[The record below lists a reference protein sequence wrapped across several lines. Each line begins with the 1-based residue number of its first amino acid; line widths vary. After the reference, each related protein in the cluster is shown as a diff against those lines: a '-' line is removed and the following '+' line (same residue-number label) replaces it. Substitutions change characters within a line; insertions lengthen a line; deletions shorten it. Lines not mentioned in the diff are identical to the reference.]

1 MSTPANTP
9 SQTDAAAAAITA
21 AAEATPNGEPT
32 AVLDAEPKLTLAN
45 LFDEPTTIAP
55 ATEPGEEPEPTP
67 EPELEPTTEGEP
79 APQPVTAKGRDLTK
93 FDERDRP
100 YLKQMSKQAFEHFS
114 KRLDGLST
122 TISQR
127 DDLVKNLQT
136 QLADVS
142 DKKLPENWYEDPEAG
157 RVSPEYRE
165 VEKSFNQT
173 MEETHKLS
181 DLLAQYEGGEIKWNP
196 ATNGFVPNEDET
208 PVNARVKQWLSDA
221 RQTLYDKQKELST
234 KGNSLLADFGK
245 HYKGD
250 VEFTKNW
257 VEKQFPWVKDE
268 KHANQ
273 EVYKACIEQI
283 KPSLRKSP
291 LAPVVGTLGTAALM
305 WANRAQAAE
314 KKLAA
319 MEANKNDRRRAGPT
333 PNGRATIPAVE
344 QDEDKKFKKADEIF
358 N

>member
-21 AAEATPNGEPT
+21 AADANPNG
-32 AVLDAEPKLTLAN
+32 DAAALATDGEPKLTLAN
-45 LFDEPTTIAP
+45 LFDEPTNIAP
-55 ATEPGEEPEPTP
+55 APEPGDEPTP
-67 EPELEPTTEGEP
+67 EPEPEPEP
-79 APQPVTAKGRDLTK
+79 EVKDAPQPAPVKGARDLSK

-100 YLKQMSKQAFEHFS
+100 YLKEMSRPAFEHFS
-114 KRLDGLST
+114 KRLDGMST

-127 DDLVKNLQT
+127 DELVKNLQT

-165 VEKSFNQT
+165 VEKSFHQT

-181 DLLAQYEGGEIKWNP
+181 DLLAQYEGGEIKWNA
-196 ATNGFVPNEDET
+196 ATNNFVPNDDQT
-208 PVNARVKQWLSDA
+208 PVNARVKQWLSDT
-221 RQTLYDKQKELST
+221 RQGLYDKQKELSS

-250 VEFTKNW
+250 VEFTRNW

-305 WANRAQAAE
+305 WANRAQVAE

-333 PNGRATIPAVE
+333 PNGRATISAVD

-358 N
+358 G